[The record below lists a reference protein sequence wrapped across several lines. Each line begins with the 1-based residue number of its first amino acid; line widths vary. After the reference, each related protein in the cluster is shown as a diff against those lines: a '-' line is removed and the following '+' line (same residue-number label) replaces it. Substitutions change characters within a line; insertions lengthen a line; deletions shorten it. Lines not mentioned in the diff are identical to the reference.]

1 MLPTKTF
8 CSKIPDT
15 LVINIKKATFA
26 DSKIIGF
33 VHSAAW
39 KQTYKNIF
47 SKDFLNSDSAEKR
60 EKEFLDSL
68 SEPNILYLIIENDLK
83 IAGIV
88 KLIFYEKFVEI
99 SSFYILQEFR
109 KKGLG
114 KQTFDFI
121 KNLAAAKPLVLWV
134 LKENTAARNF
144 YEKVG
149 MHFTNKTRVIKRGS
163 DFVQYMYSTSF

>member
-1 MLPTKTF
+1 M
-8 CSKIPDT
+8 
-15 LVINIKKATFA
+15 
-26 DSKIIGF
+26 
-33 VHSAAW
+33 
-39 KQTYKNIF
+39 
-47 SKDFLNSDSAEKR
+47 
-60 EKEFLDSL
+60 
-68 SEPNILYLIIENDLK
+68 
-83 IAGIV
+83 
-88 KLIFYEKFVEI
+88 IFYEKFVEI